1 MRSSIK
7 ESGPR
12 APAASGRTTV
22 VRHASGLLHTAL
34 PVTGLVGLLAWFGS
48 VSPYFLETSNL
59 QNLVNDAATLLLC
72 AFGMTVAILVGEI
85 DLSVGA
91 VVSLLAVLLGTA
103 LSHGLSWPVAALLV
117 VLCGIAI
124 SVMNGLFTILGDIPS
139 FIVTLGTFSAATG
152 VAYIVTA
159 GVAVPIADTA
169 FLDLF
174 YTTTWLGLPV
184 PLYVVLLALASVWLL
199 QRHTATGREMR
210 ATGANREAARLS
222 GVHVHRVRLASFVV
236 LGLLVGAA
244 AVLAAARLG
253 SGAPNAFPT
262 LTLDVIAAVIIGGA
276 ALTGGRASVLRT
288 LVGALL
294 IAVLNNGLIMLNVNS
309 YYQYV
314 IKGAIIL
321 VAVLLDRAN
330 ARGDG

>member
-1 MRSSIK
+1 MNTMTH
-7 ESGPR
+7 E
-12 APAASGRTTV
+12 PAATAATTTGRAAA
-22 VRHASGLLHTAL
+22 VRQAASLLRAAL

-48 VSPYFLETSNL
+48 ASPYFLETSNL
-59 QNLVNDAATLLLC
+59 QNLVSDAATLLLC
-72 AFGMTVAILVGEI
+72 AFGMTVVILVGEI

-91 VVSLLAVLLGTA
+91 VTSLLAVLLGVA
-103 LSHGLSWPVAALLV
+103 LSHGLPWPFAALLV

-124 SVMNGLFTILGDIPS
+124 AVVNGLFAILGDIPS

-152 VAYIVTA
+152 VAYILTS
-159 GVAVPIADTA
+159 GVAVPIADNA

-174 YTTTWLGLPV
+174 YVTTWLGLPI
-184 PLYVVLLALASVWLL
+184 PLYVVLLALAGVWLL
-199 QRHTATGREMR
+199 QRRTATGREME

-222 GVHVHRVRLASFVV
+222 GVHVARVRLAAFVV
-236 LGLLVGAA
+236 LGALVGTG

-294 IAVLNNGLIMLNVNS
+294 IAVLNNGLILLNVNS